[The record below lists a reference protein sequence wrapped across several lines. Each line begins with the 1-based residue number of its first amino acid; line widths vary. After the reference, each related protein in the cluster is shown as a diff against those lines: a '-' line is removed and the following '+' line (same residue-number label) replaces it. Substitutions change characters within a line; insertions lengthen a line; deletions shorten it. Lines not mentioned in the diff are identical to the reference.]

1 MKYQKVITM
10 CHWRRPEYTQK
21 SIEYLSRCH
30 GIKEYTAILHIDGR
44 GDPFVAR
51 ECLAFKPSVKS
62 LVIVEHKDHIGC
74 NRNTFEALKDG
85 FEISDYVIHIEDDIL
100 VARDG
105 LRFLEWATQFE
116 NDPSIFTVGIWR
128 HPSGWLPTMK
138 IPWIPGHERK
148 AGTIFGFYVWGW
160 ATWKNRW
167 QEMKLGWTTKDDRSG
182 SWDTVITQQVRGSR
196 LSLQPYIGRA
206 NNIGE
211 HLGTHRGAAWECHW
225 ADSPGFKEPDGF
237 ERV

>member
-1 MKYQKVITM
+1 MTHQKVITM
-10 CHWRRPEYTQK
+10 CHWRRPEYTRVCL
-21 SIEYLSRCH
+21 EYLSRCH
-30 GIKEYTAILHIDGR
+30 GINDYTVFIHIDGN
-44 GDPFVAR
+44 GDPKVLQESLR
-51 ECLAFKPSVKS
+51 IKPVVKV
-62 LVIVEHKDHIGC
+62 LQIIEHKSHLGC
-74 NRNTFEALKDG
+74 NGNTLRALENG
-85 FEISDYVIHIEDDIL
+85 FGFSDFVIHIEDDII

-105 LRFLEWATQFE
+105 LRFLEWASQFE
-116 NDPSIFTVGIWR
+116 NDPAIFTVGIWR

-148 AGTIFGFYVWGW
+148 AGTVVGFYVWGW
-160 ATWKNRW
+160 ATWQSRW
-167 QEMKLGWTTKDDRSG
+167 KEMRNGWTRDNDRTG
-182 SWDTVITQQVRGSR
+182 SWDTILTRKVRGNR